1 MRSYRIN
8 RLYLLILLIA
18 VGVWGCRDVVRYVS
32 TSEHEVETPQC
43 DVSTKRVALLR
54 GPSVIAL
61 ADWLVNPPQ
70 IGGQKVSVQV
80 FDAPDRV
87 QAALIKGEADVAML
101 PMISAA
107 NLYNK
112 GVALQL
118 LGCPIWGT
126 LYVVERQPVTANAPL
141 HLFGSG
147 TTPDILTRH
156 YLQQQGLNYPLNYA
170 LRTAHEVAEGLLA
183 GRVDRAVLGE
193 PFLSLVLRKDSS
205 LHIVADLN
213 RLSPQDSI
221 GFAQTAIVCTPEA
234 ESYRQE
240 LYAALRRSC
249 AETNTNP
256 ELAIQRLEEQQLFT
270 PGALTAESV
279 RRCRIDFREVN
290 EVTSSVEAFL
300 RLIYSYEP
308 RALGGKMPDARFTTP
323 AP

>member
-1 MRSYRIN
+1 MRSCWH
-8 RLYLLILLIA
+8 LCLILLIA
-18 VGVWGCRDVVRYVS
+18 VGVWGCRDVARSVS
-32 TSEHEVETPQC
+32 MSNDSAPLQ
-43 DVSTKRVALLR
+43 VALLR

-112 GVALQL
+112 GVALHL

-126 LYVVERQPVTANAPL
+126 LYLVERQSVTPDTPL

-147 TTPDILTRH
+147 TTPDVLARH
-156 YLQQQGLNYPLNYA
+156 YLQQQGLNCPLNYA
-170 LRTAHEVAEGLLA
+170 LHTAHEVAEGLLA

-213 RLSPQDSI
+213 RLSPQDSL
-221 GFAQTAIVCTPEA
+221 GFAQTAIVCAPEA
-234 ESYRQE
+234 EAYRQE
-240 LYAALRRSC
+240 LCAALRRSC
-249 AETNTNP
+249 AETKAHP
-256 ELAIQRLEEQQLFT
+256 ELAIQRLEQQRLFA
-270 PGALTAESV
+270 PGALTRESV
-279 RRCRIDFREVN
+279 RRCRIDFREGT
-290 EVTSSVEAFL
+290 EAASSMEAFL
-300 RLIYSYEP
+300 RLIDSYEP
-308 RALGGKMPDARFTTP
+308 RALGGKMPDAGFISP

>member
-1 MRSYRIN
+1 MKKYWIN
-8 RLYLLILLIA
+8 KLYLLLLLI
-18 VGVWGCRDVVRYVS
+18 VVSCLGCRDGAHSVS
-32 TSEHEVETPQC
+32 TSDPAPIQ
-43 DVSTKRVALLR
+43 VAVLR

-70 IGGQKVSVQV
+70 IGGKAVAVQV

-112 GVALQL
+112 GIALQL

-126 LYVVERQPVTANAPL
+126 LYIVERQSITANTPL

-156 YLQQQGLNYPLNYA
+156 YLQQEGLDYPLSYT
-170 LRTAHEVAEGLLA
+170 LRSAQEVAEGLLV

-221 GFAQTAIVCTPEA
+221 GFAQTAIVCTPEVA
-234 ESYRQE
+234 THRQE
-240 LYAALRRSC
+240 LCAALHRSC
-249 AETNTNP
+249 AETNAAP
-256 ELAIQRLEEQQLFT
+256 ERAIQRLETQQLFA
-270 PGALTAESV
+270 PGALTTASV
-279 RRCRIDFREVN
+279 RRCRIDFRETK
-290 EVTSSVEAFL
+290 EIASSIETFL

-308 RALGGKMPDARFTTP
+308 RALGGKLPDAGFITP
-323 AP
+323 TP

>member
-1 MRSYRIN
+1 MRNYWIN
-8 RLYLLILLIA
+8 RLYLPILLIM
-18 VGVWGCRDVVRYVS
+18 VSILGCRDVARYVS
-32 TSEHEVETPQC
+32 TNDSTPLQ
-43 DVSTKRVALLR
+43 VALLR
-54 GPSVIAL
+54 GPSVITIS
-61 ADWLVNPPQ
+61 DWLVNPPQ

-126 LYVVERQPVTANAPL
+126 LYVVERQPIAANTPL

-147 TTPDILTRH
+147 TTPDILVRH
-156 YLQQQGLNYPLNYA
+156 YLKQQKLDYPLNYT
-170 LRTAHEVAEGLLA
+170 LRSAQEVTEGLLA

-256 ELAIQRLEEQQLFT
+256 ELAIQRLEEQQLFA

-279 RRCRIDFREVN
+279 RRCRIDFREVA
-290 EVTSSVEAFL
+290 EVASSMEAFL

-308 RALGGKMPDARFTTP
+308 RALGGKMPDAGFISP

>member
-1 MRSYRIN
+1 MRN
-8 RLYLLILLIA
+8 CWHLCLILLIV
-18 VGVWGCRDVVRYVS
+18 VGVWGCRDGARSAS
-32 TSEHEVETPQC
+32 TSNDSAPLQ
-43 DVSTKRVALLR
+43 VALLR

-112 GVALQL
+112 GVALRL

-126 LYVVERQPVTANAPL
+126 LYLVERQPIATNAPL

-193 PFLSLVLRKDSS
+193 PFLSLVLRKDNS

-213 RLSPQDSI
+213 RLSAQDSI
-221 GFAQTAIVCTPEA
+221 GFAQTAIVCTPNA
-234 ESYRQE
+234 EVYRQE
-240 LYAALRRSC
+240 LCAALRRSC
-249 AETNTNP
+249 AATNANP
-256 ELAIQRLEEQQLFT
+256 ELAIQRLEEQQLFA
-270 PGALTAESV
+270 PGALTTASV
-279 RRCRIDFREVN
+279 RRCRIDFREVS
-290 EVTSSVEAFL
+290 EVTPSVEAFL

-308 RALGGKMPDARFTTP
+308 RALGEKMPDAGFTTP
-323 AP
+323 TP

>member
-1 MRSYRIN
+1 MRN
-8 RLYLLILLIA
+8 CWHLCLILLIA
-18 VGVWGCRDVVRYVS
+18 VGIWGCRDVARYDS
-32 TSEHEVETPQC
+32 TSNDAAPLQ
-43 DVSTKRVALLR
+43 VALLR
-54 GPSVIAL
+54 GPSVIAI

-112 GVALQL
+112 GVPLRL

-126 LYVVERQPVTANAPL
+126 LYLVERQTIAPDAPL

-147 TTPDILTRH
+147 TTPDILARH

-170 LRTAHEVAEGLLA
+170 LHTAHEVAEGLLA

-213 RLSPQDSI
+213 RLSPQDSM

-234 ESYRQE
+234 EIYRQE
-240 LYAALRRSC
+240 LCAALRRSC
-249 AETNTNP
+249 AETIADP
-256 ELAIQRLEEQQLFT
+256 ELAIQRLEEQQLFA

-279 RRCRIDFREVN
+279 HRCRIDFREVT
-290 EVTSSVEAFL
+290 EVASSIEAFL
-300 RLIYSYEP
+300 RLISSHEP
-308 RALGGKMPDARFTTP
+308 RALGGKLPNVGFISP

>member
-1 MRSYRIN
+1 MRN
-8 RLYLLILLIA
+8 CWHLCLILLIA
-18 VGVWGCRDVVRYVS
+18 VGVWGCRDVARYVS
-32 TSEHEVETPQC
+32 TSEHKGETPQC
-43 DVSTKRVALLR
+43 DVSTQRVALLR

-126 LYVVERQPVTANAPL
+126 LYVVERQPIAANTPL

-147 TTPDILTRH
+147 TTPDILARH
-156 YLQQQGLNYPLNYA
+156 YLKQQELDYPLNYT
-170 LRTAHEVAEGLLA
+170 LRSAQEVTEGLLA

-221 GFAQTAIVCTPEA
+221 SFAQTAIVCTPEA

-256 ELAIQRLEEQQLFT
+256 ELAIQRLEEQQLFA

-279 RRCRIDFREVN
+279 RRCRIDFREVT
-290 EVTSSVEAFL
+290 EVASSIEAFL

-308 RALGGKMPDARFTTP
+308 RALGGKLPDAGFISP

>member
-1 MRSYRIN
+1 MRN
-8 RLYLLILLIA
+8 CWHLCLILLIV
-18 VGVWGCRDVVRYVS
+18 VGCLGCRDGARSVS
-32 TSEHEVETPQC
+32 TSNDSAPLQ
-43 DVSTKRVALLR
+43 VALLR

-112 GVALQL
+112 GVALRL

-126 LYVVERQPVTANAPL
+126 LYVVERQPIATNAPL

-193 PFLSLVLRKDSS
+193 PFLSLVLRKDNS

-213 RLSPQDSI
+213 RLSAQDSI

-234 ESYRQE
+234 EVYRQE
-240 LYAALRRSC
+240 LCAALRRSC
-249 AETNTNP
+249 AATNANP
-256 ELAIQRLEEQQLFT
+256 ELAIQRLEEQQLFA
-270 PGALTAESV
+270 PGALTTASV
-279 RRCRIDFREVN
+279 RRCQISFREVS
-290 EVTSSVEAFL
+290 EVSPSVEAFL

-308 RALGGKMPDARFTTP
+308 RALGGKMPDAGFTTP
-323 AP
+323 IP

>member
-1 MRSYRIN
+1 MRYWIN
-8 RLYLLILLIA
+8 RLYLLLLLI
-18 VGVWGCRDVVRYVS
+18 VVSCLGCRDGAHSVS
-32 TSEHEVETPQC
+32 TSDPAPIQ
-43 DVSTKRVALLR
+43 VAVLR

-70 IGGQKVSVQV
+70 IGGKAVYVQV

-126 LYVVERQPVTANAPL
+126 LYIVERQSITANTPL

-156 YLQQQGLNYPLNYA
+156 YLQQEGLDYPLSYT

-193 PFLSLVLRKDSS
+193 PFLSLVLRRDSS

-234 ESYRQE
+234 ATHRQE
-240 LYAALRRSC
+240 LCAALRRSC
-249 AETNTNP
+249 AETNAAP
-256 ELAIQRLEEQQLFT
+256 ERAIQRLETQQLFA
-270 PGALTAESV
+270 PSALTTASV
-279 RRCRIDFREVN
+279 RRCRIDFRETK
-290 EVTSSVEAFL
+290 EIASSIETFL
-300 RLIYSYEP
+300 RVIYSYEP
-308 RALGGKMPDARFTTP
+308 RALGGKLPDAGFITP
-323 AP
+323 IP

>member
-1 MRSYRIN
+1 MRN
-8 RLYLLILLIA
+8 CWHVCLILLIA
-18 VGVWGCRDVVRYVS
+18 VGCLGCRDGARSVS
-32 TSEHEVETPQC
+32 TSNDSVPLQ
-43 DVSTKRVALLR
+43 VALLR

-61 ADWLVNPPQ
+61 TDWLANPPQ

-126 LYVVERQPVTANAPL
+126 LYLVERQPIAANSPL

-147 TTPDILTRH
+147 TTPDILARH

-193 PFLSLVLRKDSS
+193 PFLSLVLRKDNS

-213 RLSPQDSI
+213 RLSAQDSI

-234 ESYRQE
+234 EVYRQE
-240 LYAALRRSC
+240 LCAALRRSC
-249 AETNTNP
+249 AATNANP
-256 ELAIQRLEEQQLFT
+256 ELAIQRLEEQQLFA
-270 PGALTAESV
+270 PGALTTASV
-279 RRCRIDFREVN
+279 RRCRIDFREVS
-290 EVTSSVEAFL
+290 EVTPSVEAFL

-308 RALGGKMPDARFTTP
+308 RALGEKMPDAGFTTP
-323 AP
+323 TP

>member
-1 MRSYRIN
+1 MGFRW
-8 RLYLLILLIA
+8 LCWILLTVVSVCGGCSGRSSA
-18 VGVWGCRDVVRYVS
+18 PGVPSPLV
-32 TSEHEVETPQC
+32 
-43 DVSTKRVALLR
+43 VALLR
-54 GPSVIAL
+54 GPSVIAI
-61 ADWLVNPPQ
+61 ADWLVNPPR

-112 GVALQL
+112 GVALHL

-126 LYVVERQPVTANAPL
+126 LYLVERQSVTPDTPL

-147 TTPDILTRH
+147 TTPDVLARH
-156 YLQQQGLNYPLNYA
+156 YLQQQGLKCPLNYA
-170 LRTAHEVAEGLLA
+170 LHTAHEVAEGLLA

-213 RLSPQDSI
+213 RLSPQDSL

-234 ESYRQE
+234 EAYRQE
-240 LYAALRRSC
+240 LCAALRRSC
-249 AETNTNP
+249 AETKANP
-256 ELAIQRLEEQQLFT
+256 ELAIQCLEQQRLFA
-270 PGALTAESV
+270 PGALTRESV
-279 RRCRIDFREVN
+279 RRCQIDFREGT
-290 EVTSSVEAFL
+290 EAASSIEAFL
-300 RLIYSYEP
+300 RLIDSYEP
-308 RALGGKMPDARFTTP
+308 RALGGKMPDAGFISP

>member
-1 MRSYRIN
+1 MRNYRIN
-8 RLYLLILLIA
+8 RLYLLLLLI
-18 VGVWGCRDVVRYVS
+18 VVSCLGCRDGARSVS
-32 TSEHEVETPQC
+32 TSDPAPIQ
-43 DVSTKRVALLR
+43 VAVLR

-70 IGGQKVSVQV
+70 IGGQAVSVQV

-126 LYVVERQPVTANAPL
+126 LYIVERQSISANTPL

-156 YLQQQGLNYPLNYA
+156 YLQQQGLDYPLSYT
-170 LRTAHEVAEGLLA
+170 LRSAQEVAEGLLA

-221 GFAQTAIVCTPEA
+221 GFAQTAIVCTPKA
-234 ESYRQE
+234 ATHRQE
-240 LYAALRRSC
+240 LCAALRRSC
-249 AETNTNP
+249 AETNAAP
-256 ELAIQRLEEQQLFT
+256 ERAIQRLETQQLFA
-270 PGALTAESV
+270 PGALTTASV
-279 RRCRIDFREVN
+279 RRCRIDFRETK
-290 EVTSSVEAFL
+290 ETASSIETFL

-308 RALGGKMPDARFTTP
+308 RALGGKLPDAGFITP
-323 AP
+323 TP

>member
-1 MRSYRIN
+1 MRN
-8 RLYLLILLIA
+8 CWHLCLILLIV
-18 VGVWGCRDVVRYVS
+18 VGVWGCRDGARSVS
-32 TSEHEVETPQC
+32 TSNDSAPLQ
-43 DVSTKRVALLR
+43 VALLR

-61 ADWLVNPPQ
+61 ADWLANPPQ

-87 QAALIKGEADVAML
+87 QAALIKGETDVAML

-126 LYVVERQPVTANAPL
+126 LYLVERQPIAANSPL

-147 TTPDILTRH
+147 TTPDILARH

-213 RLSPQDSI
+213 RLSAQDSI
-221 GFAQTAIVCTPEA
+221 GFAQTAIICTPNA
-234 ESYRQE
+234 EVYRQE
-240 LYAALRRSC
+240 LCAALRRSC
-249 AETNTNP
+249 AATNANP
-256 ELAIQRLEEQQLFT
+256 ELAIQRLEEQQLFA
-270 PGALTAESV
+270 PGTLTEKSV
-279 RRCRIDFREVN
+279 RRCQISFREVAD
-290 EVTSSVEAFL
+290 VAPSIEAFL

-308 RALGGKMPDARFTTP
+308 RALGGKMPDAGFT
-323 AP
+323 APSP

>member
-1 MRSYRIN
+1 MKNYWIN
-8 RLYLLILLIA
+8 RLYLLLLLI
-18 VGVWGCRDVVRYVS
+18 VVSCLGCRDGVRSVS
-32 TSEHEVETPQC
+32 TSDSAPIQ
-43 DVSTKRVALLR
+43 VAVLR

-70 IGGQKVSVQV
+70 IDGQAVAVQV

-126 LYVVERQPVTANAPL
+126 LYIVERQSITANTPL

-156 YLQQQGLNYPLNYA
+156 YLQQEGLDYPLSYT
-170 LRTAHEVAEGLLA
+170 LRSAQEVAEGLLV

-234 ESYRQE
+234 ATHRQE
-240 LYAALRRSC
+240 LCAALRRSC
-249 AETNTNP
+249 AETNAAP
-256 ELAIQRLEEQQLFT
+256 ERAIQRLENQQLFA
-270 PGALTAESV
+270 PGALTTASV
-279 RRCRIDFREVN
+279 RRCRIDFRETK
-290 EVTSSVEAFL
+290 EIASSIETFL

-308 RALGGKMPDARFTTP
+308 RALGGKLPDAGFISPTP
-323 AP
+323 

>member
-1 MRSYRIN
+1 MRNYWHFC
-8 RLYLLILLIA
+8 LILLIA

-126 LYVVERQPVTANAPL
+126 LYVVERQPIAANTPL

-147 TTPDILTRH
+147 TTPDILVHH
-156 YLQQQGLNYPLNYA
+156 YLKQQKLDYPLNYT
-170 LRTAHEVAEGLLA
+170 LRSAQEVTEGLLA

-256 ELAIQRLEEQQLFT
+256 ELAIQRLEEQQLFA

-279 RRCRIDFREVN
+279 RRCRIDFREGT
-290 EVTSSVEAFL
+290 EVASSIEAFL

-308 RALGGKMPDARFTTP
+308 RALGGKLPDAGFISP

>member
-1 MRSYRIN
+1 MRSYRVN

-126 LYVVERQPVTANAPL
+126 LYVVERQPIAANTPL

-147 TTPDILTRH
+147 TTPDILVRH
-156 YLQQQGLNYPLNYA
+156 YLKQQKLDYPLNYT
-170 LRTAHEVAEGLLA
+170 LRSAQEVTEGLLA

-256 ELAIQRLEEQQLFT
+256 ELAIQRLEEQQLFA

-279 RRCRIDFREVN
+279 RRCRIDFREGT
-290 EVTSSVEAFL
+290 EVASSIEAFL

-308 RALGGKMPDARFTTP
+308 RALGGKLPDAGFISP

>member
-1 MRSYRIN
+1 MRNYRVN
-8 RLYLLILLIA
+8 KLYLLIMLIV
-18 VGVWGCRDVVRYVS
+18 VGLWGCRDGVRSVP
-32 TSEHEVETPQC
+32 TNDPAPIQ
-43 DVSTKRVALLR
+43 VALLR

-61 ADWLVNPPQ
+61 ADWLVNSPQ

-126 LYVVERQPVTANAPL
+126 LYIVERQSIAANTTL

-156 YLQQQGLNYPLNYA
+156 YLQQQGLDYPLSYT

-234 ESYRQE
+234 ATHRQK
-240 LYAALRRSC
+240 LCAALRRSC
-249 AETNTNP
+249 AETNAAP
-256 ELAIQRLEEQQLFT
+256 EQAIQRLENQQLFA
-270 PGALTAESV
+270 PGALTTASV
-279 RRCRIDFREVN
+279 RRCRIDFRETK
-290 EVTSSVEAFL
+290 EIASSIETFL

-308 RALGGKMPDARFTTP
+308 RALGGKLPDAGFITP
-323 AP
+323 TP

>member
-1 MRSYRIN
+1 M
-8 RLYLLILLIA
+8 
-18 VGVWGCRDVVRYVS
+18 
-32 TSEHEVETPQC
+32 
-43 DVSTKRVALLR
+43 
-54 GPSVIAL
+54 
-61 ADWLVNPPQ
+61 
-70 IGGQKVSVQV
+70 QV

-126 LYVVERQPVTANAPL
+126 LYIVERQSIAANTTL

-156 YLQQQGLNYPLNYA
+156 YLQQQGLDYPLSYT
-170 LRTAHEVAEGLLA
+170 LRSAQEVAEGLLA

-234 ESYRQE
+234 ATHRQE
-240 LYAALRRSC
+240 LCAALRRSC
-249 AETNTNP
+249 AETNAAP
-256 ELAIQRLEEQQLFT
+256 ERAIQRLETQQLFA
-270 PGALTAESV
+270 PGALTTASV
-279 RRCRIDFREVN
+279 RRCRIDFRETK
-290 EVTSSVEAFL
+290 EIASSIETFL

-308 RALGGKMPDARFTTP
+308 RALGGKLPDAGFISPTP
-323 AP
+323 